1 MEKRSSPPKKLKIK
15 GQPHKLAYI
24 NDVEEGLLRARGGSG
39 EMVYGVPAFYDE
51 GDDYDSPNAT
61 DADRGNNR
69 GTTANDDSGAEH
81 GRNDAGSAIAE
92 ANRVVAAQLALAD
105 SLSRERAQRAA
116 AGQAMVNNARNPY
129 ANSGLTAQ
137 DRAFN
142 VTPNAQRIAQS
153 YMNSL
158 GANGKNIF
166 APSIFSNQRVGG
178 SFGNFLK
185 GGGLNSLRG
194 TSLYS
199 NYFDDPSINKAIG
212 QAAIDQIQG
221 SGRIQNAENAYGA
234 PSLAGKA
241 LGAVGGY
248 NLQNIQDKIAA
259 GGRPVLDENGVVQGV
274 FHEGLFGMEVYS
286 GNPVAGIEGTG
297 YQADGFGGDP
307 DPIEN
312 PLTGEKECPEGYFF
326 DEDLQAC
333 RMGSAAASDDSVA
346 PVTAPA
352 TGAYYRPTGLETA
365 SAFTPA
371 GFDYDAAN
379 SAFLDSYAY
388 RPENY
393 QDPMSL
399 NGFKQIT

>member
-39 EMVYGVPAFYDE
+39 EMVHGVPAFYDE
-51 GDDYDSPNAT
+51 GDDYTGQGGNDSTNDFGLSDDFGGNDGNAS
-61 DADRGNNR
+61 DYISSQIQQ
-69 GTTANDDSGAEH
+69 ANKVV
-81 GRNDAGSAIAE
+81 E
-92 ANRVVAAQLALAD
+92 AQQALED
-105 SLSRERAQRAA
+105 SLRRERAQMPPNQR
-116 AGQAMVNNARNPY
+116 MINTARNPY

-142 VTPNAQRIAQS
+142 TISNAQRVAQS
-153 YMNSL
+153 YFNNPSV
-158 GANGKNIF
+158 F
-166 APSIFSNQRVGG
+166 APSVYSSRKVGQDFSNL
-178 SFGNFLK
+178 LK
-185 GGGLNSLRG
+185 ASTYKNALAGKGFNLGG

-199 NYFDDPSINKAIG
+199 NYFDDPTFRGEFSNMAVNQLNDRVAGYNSATSPFGKIAG
-212 QAAIDQIQG
+212 AA
-221 SGRIQNAENAYGA
+221 NAYGA
-234 PSLAGKA
+234 NNIIQA
-241 LGAVGGY
+241 LE
-248 NLQNIQDKIAA
+248 N
-259 GGRPVLDENGVVQGV
+259 GGRPVLDAQGNV
-274 FHEGLFGMEVYS
+274 KGAFNDTLFGEVYT
-286 GNPVAGIEGTG
+286 GMPVEGVDGTG
-297 YQADGFGGDP
+297 FGNQGGNDGAEIKEP
-307 DPIEN
+307 N
-312 PLTGEKECPEGYFF
+312 PLTGQCDEGYFF

-333 RMGSAAASDDSVA
+333 RMGSAAASDDTVA

-388 RPENY
+388 RPDNY

>member
-1 MEKRSSPPKKLKIK
+1 MEKKLSPPKKLKIK

-39 EMVYGVPAFYDE
+39 EMVHGIPAFYDE
-51 GDDYDSPNAT
+51 GDDYTGQGGNDSTN
-61 DADRGNNR
+61 DFGLSDDFGGNDGN
-69 GTTANDDSGAEH
+69 TNDYISSQIQQANKVV
-81 GRNDAGSAIAE
+81 E
-92 ANRVVAAQLALAD
+92 AQQALED
-105 SLSRERAQRAA
+105 SLRRERAQMPPNQR
-116 AGQAMVNNARNPY
+116 MINTARNPY

-142 VTPNAQRIAQS
+142 TISNAQRVAQS
-153 YMNSL
+153 YFNNPSV
-158 GANGKNIF
+158 F
-166 APSIFSNQRVGG
+166 APSVYSSRKVGQDL
-178 SFGNFLK
+178 GNLLK
-185 GGGLNSLRG
+185 LSTYKNALAGKGFNLGG

-199 NYFDDPSINKAIG
+199 NYFDDPTFRGEFSNMAVNQLNDRVAGYNSATSPFGKIAG
-212 QAAIDQIQG
+212 AA
-221 SGRIQNAENAYGA
+221 NAYGA
-234 PSLAGKA
+234 NNIIKA
-241 LGAVGGY
+241 LE
-248 NLQNIQDKIAA
+248 N
-259 GGRPVLDENGVVQGV
+259 GGRPVLDAQGNV
-274 FHEGLFGMEVYS
+274 KGAFNDSFLGEVYT
-286 GNPVAGIEGTG
+286 GMPVEGVDGTG
-297 YQADGFGGDP
+297 FGNQGGNDGAEIKEP
-307 DPIEN
+307 N
-312 PLTGEKECPEGYFF
+312 PLTGQCDEGYFF

-333 RMGSAAASDDSVA
+333 RMGSAAASDETVA

>member
-1 MEKRSSPPKKLKIK
+1 MEKRSSPPKKLNIK

-39 EMVYGVPAFYDE
+39 EMVHGIPAFYDE

-61 DADRGNNR
+61 DGDTGANF
-69 GTTANDDSGAEH
+69 GTTASDDSGADF
-81 GRNDAGSAIAE
+81 GGNDAGNAIAE

-105 SLSRERAQRAA
+105 SLSRERAQMPPNQR
-116 AGQAMVNNARNPY
+116 MINTARNPY

-158 GANGKNIF
+158 GANGKSIF

-178 SFGNFLK
+178 SIGNFLK

-199 NYFDDPSINKAIG
+199 NYFDDPTINKAIG
-212 QAAIDQIQG
+212 QAAIDQIQN
-221 SGRIQNAENAYGA
+221 SNRVQNAKDGYGM
-234 PSLAGKA
+234 PIGGTMF
-241 LGAVGGY
+241 GAIGGY
-248 NLQNIQDKIAA
+248 NVQNIQDKIAA

-274 FHEGLFGMEVYS
+274 FHKGLFGGEVYS
-286 GNPVAGIEGTG
+286 GNPVAGIEAT
-297 YQADGFGGDP
+297 GFGNQGGGGSDEVKEP
-307 DPIEN
+307 N
-312 PLTGEKECPEGYFF
+312 PLTGQCDEGYFF

-333 RMGSAAASDDSVA
+333 RMGSAAASDDTVA

-399 NGFKQIT
+399 NGFKKIT

>member
-39 EMVYGVPAFYDE
+39 EMVHGVPAFYDE
-51 GDDYDSPNAT
+51 GDDYTGQGGNDSTNDFGLSDDFGGNDGNAS
-61 DADRGNNR
+61 DYISSQIQQ
-69 GTTANDDSGAEH
+69 ANKVV
-81 GRNDAGSAIAE
+81 E
-92 ANRVVAAQLALAD
+92 AQQALED
-105 SLSRERAQRAA
+105 SLRRERAQMPPNQR
-116 AGQAMVNNARNPY
+116 MINTARNPY

-142 VTPNAQRIAQS
+142 TISNAQRVAQS
-153 YMNSL
+153 YFNNPSV
-158 GANGKNIF
+158 F
-166 APSIFSNQRVGG
+166 APSVYSSRKVGQDFSNL
-178 SFGNFLK
+178 LK
-185 GGGLNSLRG
+185 ASTYKNALAGKGFNLGG

-199 NYFDDPSINKAIG
+199 NYFDDPTFRGEFSNMAVNQLNDRVAGYNSATSPFGKIAG
-212 QAAIDQIQG
+212 AA
-221 SGRIQNAENAYGA
+221 NAYGA
-234 PSLAGKA
+234 NNIIQA
-241 LGAVGGY
+241 LE
-248 NLQNIQDKIAA
+248 N
-259 GGRPVLDENGVVQGV
+259 GGRPVLDAQGNV
-274 FHEGLFGMEVYS
+274 KGAFNDTLFGEVYT
-286 GNPVAGIEGTG
+286 GMPVEGVDGTG
-297 YQADGFGGDP
+297 FGNQGGNDGAEIKEP
-307 DPIEN
+307 N
-312 PLTGEKECPEGYFF
+312 PLTGQCDEGYFF

-333 RMGSAAASDDSVA
+333 RMGSATASTPSA

-388 RPENY
+388 RPDNY

>member
-24 NDVEEGLLRARGGSG
+24 NDIEEGLLRARGGSG
-39 EMVYGVPAFYDE
+39 EMVHGVPAFYDE
-51 GDDYDSPNAT
+51 GDDYTGQGGNDSTNDFGLSDDFGGNDGNAS
-61 DADRGNNR
+61 DYISSQIQQ
-69 GTTANDDSGAEH
+69 ANKVV
-81 GRNDAGSAIAE
+81 E
-92 ANRVVAAQLALAD
+92 AQQALED
-105 SLSRERAQRAA
+105 SLRRERAQMPPNQR
-116 AGQAMVNNARNPY
+116 MINTARNPY

-142 VTPNAQRIAQS
+142 TISNAQRVAQS
-153 YMNSL
+153 YFNNPSV
-158 GANGKNIF
+158 F
-166 APSIFSNQRVGG
+166 APSVYSSRKVGQDFSNL
-178 SFGNFLK
+178 LK
-185 GGGLNSLRG
+185 ASTYKNALAGKGFNLGG

-199 NYFDDPSINKAIG
+199 NYFDDPTFRGEFSNMAVNQLNDRVAGYNSATSPFGKIAG
-212 QAAIDQIQG
+212 AA
-221 SGRIQNAENAYGA
+221 NAYGA
-234 PSLAGKA
+234 NNIIQA
-241 LGAVGGY
+241 LE
-248 NLQNIQDKIAA
+248 N
-259 GGRPVLDENGVVQGV
+259 GGRPVLDAQGNV
-274 FHEGLFGMEVYS
+274 KGAFNDTLFGEVYT
-286 GNPVAGIEGTG
+286 GMPVEGVDGTG
-297 YQADGFGGDP
+297 FGNQGGNDGAEIKEP
-307 DPIEN
+307 N
-312 PLTGEKECPEGYFF
+312 PLTGQCDEGYFF

-333 RMGSAAASDDSVA
+333 RMGSATASTPSA

-388 RPENY
+388 RPDNY